1 MTIPKSLNATKRD
14 GAGKGV
20 ARRLR
25 QGGRVPAVM
34 YGKDMEPVHLSLD
47 AMEAGHLFHAIS
59 TDNTIVDLVVEGEKE
74 SFPTLVREIQAHP
87 YKNELVH
94 VDFLRIQKGVAV
106 EVEVPVELVG
116 IPVGVKMQGG
126 VLEHLVH
133 EVPVKCIPSLIPE
146 VISIDVSGLEIDDAI
161 HLNELTI
168 PEGVELLID
177 DDRTVCIVAAPRA
190 VVEEDEDEEDEEGAG
205 EAAEPEVIG
214 QEDEGEDD

>member
-1 MTIPKSLNATKRD
+1 MTISKSLSATKRD

-20 ARRLR
+20 ARKLR

-34 YGKDMEPVHLSLD
+34 YGKDMEPLHLSID

-74 SFPTLVREIQAHP
+74 AFPTLVREIQAHP
-87 YKNELVH
+87 HKNELVH

-106 EVEVPVELVG
+106 EVEVPIELLG
-116 IPVGVKMQGG
+116 TPVGVKMQGG

-146 VISIDVSGLEIDDAI
+146 SIQIDVSALAIDDAI
-161 HLNELTI
+161 HLSELTI

-177 DDRTVCIVAAPRA
+177 DDRTVCLVSAPRA
-190 VVEEDEDEEDEEGAG
+190 VVEEAEKEGEEGAA
-205 EAAEPEVIG
+205 AAEPEVIG
-214 QEDEGEDD
+214 KVEEEDKG

>member
-1 MTIPKSLNATKRD
+1 MKSLNATKRD

-20 ARRLR
+20 ARKLR

-34 YGKDMEPVHLSLD
+34 YGKDMDPVHLSID
-47 AMEAGHLFHAIS
+47 AMEAVHLFHAIS

-74 SFPTLVREIQAHP
+74 PFPTLVREIQAHP
-87 YKNELVH
+87 HKHELVH
-94 VDFLRIQKGVAV
+94 VDFLRVQMGVAV
-106 EVEVPVELVG
+106 EVEVPVELLG
-116 IPVGVKMQGG
+116 TPVGVKLHGG

-146 VISIDVSGLEIDDAI
+146 SIQVDVSGLEIDDAV
-161 HLNELTI
+161 HLNELTF

-190 VVEEDEDEEDEEGAG
+190 VVEEEAEEGEEG
-205 EAAEPEVIG
+205 VGAAEPEVIG
-214 QEDEGEDD
+214 QDEGEDEG

>member
-20 ARRLR
+20 ARKLR
-25 QGGRVPAVM
+25 HGGRVPAVM
-34 YGKDMEPVHLSLD
+34 YGKDMEPLHLSID
-47 AMEAGHLFHAIS
+47 AMEAVHLFQAIS

-87 YKNELVH
+87 YKHELVH

-116 IPVGVKMQGG
+116 TPVGVKLHGG

-146 VISIDVSGLEIDDAI
+146 VIEIDVSHLEIEDAI
-161 HLNELTI
+161 HLSELTI

-190 VVEEDEDEEDEEGAG
+190 VVEEDAEEGEDG
-205 EAAEPEVIG
+205 DGAAEPEVIG
-214 QEDEGEDD
+214 QGDEEGDEG

>member
-20 ARRLR
+20 ARKLR
-25 QGGRVPAVM
+25 QDGRVPAVM
-34 YGKDMEPVHLSLD
+34 YGKDMEPMHLSLNT
-47 AMEAGHLFHAIS
+47 MEAGHLFHSIS

-87 YKNELVH
+87 HKNELVH
-94 VDFLRIQKGVAV
+94 VDFLRIQMGVAV
-106 EVEVPVELVG
+106 EVEVPVELLG
-116 IPVGVKMQGG
+116 TPVGVKLHGG

-146 VISIDVSGLEIDDAI
+146 SIQVDVSGLDIEDSV
-161 HLNELTI
+161 HLTDLAF

-177 DDRTVCIVAAPRA
+177 DDRTVCLVSAPRA
-190 VVEEDEDEEDEEGAG
+190 EAPAEEAGAAEGDK
-205 EAAEPEVIG
+205 AAEPEVIG
-214 QEDEGEDD
+214 QGEDEDEG

>member
-1 MTIPKSLNATKRD
+1 MTIMKSLNATKRD

-20 ARRLR
+20 ARKLR

-34 YGKDMEPVHLSLD
+34 YGKDMDPVHLSID
-47 AMEAGHLFHAIS
+47 AMEAVHLFHAIS

-74 SFPTLVREIQAHP
+74 PFPTLVREIQAHP
-87 YKNELVH
+87 HKHELVH
-94 VDFLRIQKGVAV
+94 VDFLRVQMGVAV
-106 EVEVPVELVG
+106 EVEVPVELLG
-116 IPVGVKMQGG
+116 TPVGVKLHGG

-146 VISIDVSGLEIDDAI
+146 SIQVDVSGLEIDDAV
-161 HLNELTI
+161 HLNELTF

-190 VVEEDEDEEDEEGAG
+190 VVEEEAEEGEEG
-205 EAAEPEVIG
+205 VGAAEPEVIG
-214 QEDEGEDD
+214 QDEGEDEG

>member
-1 MTIPKSLNATKRD
+1 MTISKSLNATKRD

-20 ARRLR
+20 ARKLR

-34 YGKDMEPVHLSLD
+34 YGKDMEPLHLSID

-74 SFPTLVREIQAHP
+74 AFPTLVREIQAHP
-87 YKNELVH
+87 HKNELVH

-116 IPVGVKMQGG
+116 TPVGVKLHGG

-146 VISIDVSGLEIDDAI
+146 FIEVDVSRLDLDDAI
-161 HLNELTI
+161 HLTQLTF
-168 PEGVELLID
+168 PEGVELLLD

-190 VVEEDEDEEDEEGAG
+190 VVEEVKEGIEEGAA
-205 EAAEPEVIG
+205 AAEPEVIG
-214 QEDEGEDD
+214 KVEDEDKG

>member
-1 MTIPKSLNATKRD
+1 MTISKSLNATKRD

-20 ARRLR
+20 ARKLR
-25 QGGRVPAVM
+25 HGGRVPAVM
-34 YGKDMEPVHLSLD
+34 YGKDMEPLHLSID
-47 AMEAGHLFHAIS
+47 AMEAVHLFQAIS

-74 SFPTLVREIQAHP
+74 PIPTLVREIQAHP
-87 YKNELVH
+87 HKNELVH

-116 IPVGVKMQGG
+116 TPVGVKLHGG

-146 VISIDVSGLEIDDAI
+146 FIEVDVSGLDIEDAI
-161 HLNELTI
+161 HLSQLTF
-168 PEGVELLID
+168 PEGVELLLD

-190 VVEEDEDEEDEEGAG
+190 EAAAATGEEAEGG
-205 EAAEPEVIG
+205 DAAEPKVIG
-214 QEDEGEDD
+214 QEEEED

>member
-1 MTIPKSLNATKRD
+1 MTISKSLNATKRD

-20 ARRLR
+20 ARKLR

-34 YGKDMEPVHLSLD
+34 YGKDMEPLHLSID

-74 SFPTLVREIQAHP
+74 AFPTLVREIQAHP
-87 YKNELVH
+87 HKNELVH

-116 IPVGVKMQGG
+116 TPVGVKLHGG

-146 VISIDVSGLEIDDAI
+146 FIEVDVSGLDLDDAI
-161 HLNELTI
+161 HLTQLTF
-168 PEGVELLID
+168 PEGVELLLD

-190 VVEEDEDEEDEEGAG
+190 VVEEVKEGIEEGAA
-205 EAAEPEVIG
+205 AAEPEVIG
-214 QEDEGEDD
+214 KVEDEDKG